1 MHLLKVS
8 GRNRERMGSVSIF
21 PYHYGKEAEAYTFY
35 RIPKVLFT
43 EPVFSGLSTDAKL
56 LYGLLIDRMQI
67 SVRNGWLDSEG
78 RVYIYYTIDAVM
90 EAMSCGNKKAGT
102 LLAELDDK
110 KGIGLISRVR
120 QGLGKPDR
128 IYVRKCI
135 TPDMSEV
142 HSQIC
147 QNDTSGDVESTAQDM
162 SKGHTN
168 KKEINKNNLNKIE
181 SNLIS
186 SEETHE
192 EERNGEDEYQRYQD
206 YFRRS
211 LFIDDLKRNYP
222 YDDKLI
228 EEILSLLVDTCCSR
242 RAYIRIASDDKPAA
256 IVKSQLMKL
265 EYEHIQFVLDCF
277 KENTTRVRNIRQYLL
292 AALYNAP
299 ITIDG
304 YYTALVHHDMYG
316 AD

>member
-1 MHLLKVS
+1 MKILVLKINENS
-8 GRNRERMGSVSIF
+8 NLY
-21 PYHYGKEAEAYTFY
+21 P
-35 RIPKVLFT
+35 
-43 EPVFSGLSTDAKL
+43 KL
-56 LYGLLIDRMQI
+56 LYNIYDRPK
-67 SVRNGWLDSEG
+67 
-78 RVYIYYTIDAVM
+78 YIYVIGDTDNLQKRCVSIVGSRKPSINGECITEKIAYELAIKGNVIVSGLANGIDSFAHTGALKARGRTIAVLPQSLDKIYPLNNRRL
-90 EAMSCGNKKAGT
+90 AIDILKNHGT
-102 LLAELDDK
+102 L
-110 KGIGLISRVR
+110 ISEYNFF
-120 QGLGKPDR
+120 D
-128 IYVRKCI
+128 
-135 TPDMSEV
+135 
-142 HSQIC
+142 
-147 QNDTSGDVESTAQDM
+147 
-162 SKGHTN
+162 
-168 KKEINKNNLNKIE
+168 EINKNNLIKIE

-186 SEETHE
+186 SEEARE
-192 EERNGEDEYQRYQD
+192 EEGNGEDEYQRYQD

-211 LFIDDLKRNYP
+211 LYIEDLKRNYP

>member
-1 MHLLKVS
+1 MYA
-8 GRNRERMGSVSIF
+8 RNRERMGSNSIF
-21 PYHYGKEAEAYTFY
+21 PYHYGKESEAYTFY

-43 EPVFSGLSTDAKL
+43 EPLFSGLSTDAKL

-67 SVRNGWLDSEG
+67 SMRNGWLDSEG
-78 RVYIYYTIDAVM
+78 RVYIYYTIEAVM
-90 EAMSCGNKKAGT
+90 EALSCGNKKAGA

-135 TPDMSEV
+135 TPDMSEG
-142 HSQIC
+142 HFQTC
-147 QNDTSGDVESTAQDM
+147 QNDTSGDVESTE
-162 SKGHTN
+162 GHTN
-168 KKEINKNNLNKIE
+168 KKEINKNDLIKIE
-181 SNLIS
+181 SDLIP
-186 SEETHE
+186 SEDQLE
-192 EERNGEDEYQRYQD
+192 EEGSGADEYQRYHD
-206 YFRRS
+206 YFKRS
-211 LFIDDLKRNYP
+211 LSIDDLKQSYP
-222 YDDKLI
+222 YDSKLI
-228 EEILSLLVDTCCSR
+228 DEILSLLVDTCCSR

-316 AD
+316 TD

>member
-1 MHLLKVS
+1 M
-8 GRNRERMGSVSIF
+8 
-21 PYHYGKEAEAYTFY
+21 
-35 RIPKVLFT
+35 
-43 EPVFSGLSTDAKL
+43 
-56 LYGLLIDRMQI
+56 
-67 SVRNGWLDSEG
+67 
-78 RVYIYYTIDAVM
+78 
-90 EAMSCGNKKAGT
+90 KA
-102 LLAELDDK
+102 
-110 KGIGLISRVR
+110 
-120 QGLGKPDR
+120 
-128 IYVRKCI
+128 
-135 TPDMSEV
+135 EV
-142 HSQIC
+142 HSQTC

-186 SEETHE
+186 SEETQE

-265 EYEHIQFVLDCF
+265 QFDHIQFVLDCF

>member
-1 MHLLKVS
+1 MYR
-8 GRNRERMGSVSIF
+8 RNRERMGSVSIF
-21 PYHYGKEAEAYTFY
+21 PYHYGKDAEAYTFY

-43 EPVFSGLSTDAKL
+43 EPIFSGLSTEAKL

-67 SVRNGWLDSEG
+67 SMRNGWLDQEG

-90 EAMSCGNKKAGT
+90 EALSCGNKKAGA

-135 TPDMSEV
+135 TPDMSEG
-142 HSQIC
+142 QFQTC
-147 QNDTSGDVESTAQDM
+147 QNDTSGDVESTVLEM
-162 SKGHTN
+162 SEEHAN
-168 KKEINKNNLNKIE
+168 KKEKNNKDMNNTE
-181 SNLIS
+181 SNPIY
-186 SEETHE
+186 SET
-192 EERNGEDEYQRYQD
+192 GEVMEGSGADEYQRYRD
-206 YFRRS
+206 YFNES
-211 LFIDDLKRNYP
+211 LSIEELKQIDP
-222 YDDKLI
+222 YDGKLI
-228 EEILSLLVDTCCSR
+228 DEILSLLVDTCCSR
-242 RAYIRIASDDKPAA
+242 REYIRIASDDKPGAV
-256 IVKSQLMKL
+256 VKSQLMKL
-265 EYEHIQFVLDCF
+265 QFDHIQFVLDCF

>member
-1 MHLLKVS
+1 MHPRQ
-8 GRNRERMGSVSIF
+8 GCDRNREPMGSASIF

-43 EPVFSGLSTDAKL
+43 EPIFSGLSTEAKL

-67 SVRNGWLDSEG
+67 SMRNGWLDQEG

-90 EAMSCGNKKAGT
+90 EALSCGNKKAGA

-135 TPDMSEV
+135 TPDMSEG
-142 HSQIC
+142 QFQTC
-147 QNDTSGDVESTAQDM
+147 QNDTSGDVESTVLEM
-162 SKGHTN
+162 SEEHAN
-168 KKEINKNNLNKIE
+168 KKEKNNKDMNNTE
-181 SNLIS
+181 SNPIY
-186 SEETHE
+186 SET
-192 EERNGEDEYQRYQD
+192 GEVMEGSGADEYQRYRD
-206 YFRRS
+206 YFNES
-211 LFIDDLKRNYP
+211 LSIEELKQIDP
-222 YDDKLI
+222 YDGKLI
-228 EEILSLLVDTCCSR
+228 DEILSLLVDTCCSR
-242 RAYIRIASDDKPAA
+242 REYIRIASDDKPGAV
-256 IVKSQLMKL
+256 VKSQLMKL
-265 EYEHIQFVLDCF
+265 QFDHIQFVLDCF